1 MDFVGRSVFLHTHSL
16 ILFLQFGQ
24 EGGNGGPGGLFAQ
37 LAQYDAFHIS

>member
-1 MDFVGRSVFLHTHSL
+1 MDFVGRSVLLHARWL
-16 ILFLQFGQ
+16 IPILQFGQ